1 MHICVHALFSHPLLQ
16 KPKCKP
22 TVTSPTGSYTPI
34 LHYDSRHLGF
44 TEPEVPDLDEQV
56 ELIGGSNLSITR

>member
-1 MHICVHALFSHPLLQ
+1 MGCTSVFMLCFPIHS
-16 KPKCKP
+16 KCKP

-44 TEPEVPDLDEQV
+44 TEPEVPDLDVRV